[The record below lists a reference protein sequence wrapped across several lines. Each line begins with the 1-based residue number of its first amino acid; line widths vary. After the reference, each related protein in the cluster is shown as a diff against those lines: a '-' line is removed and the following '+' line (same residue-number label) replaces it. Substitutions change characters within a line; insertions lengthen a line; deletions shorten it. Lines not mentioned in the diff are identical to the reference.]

1 MVVAE
6 VLTGISLLK
15 SATDAIKNA
24 LDTGKEAHGIMKLV
38 HQAFTAEQQI
48 QKQKSHTVGVKDQLG
63 MENIVQQ
70 QIDLKLAEELMS
82 EIRSLCNLRFGSTF
96 WADCISARN
105 KAIEEQKER
114 ERKAK
119 IRKQQEAKEMRQGLF
134 TVISIIAVAGLIFGV
149 AMVYQKAFAKDYTR
163 DQLIHQGKIKE
174 HSYTTCRLFAQ
185 DLKDQGTRWCF
196 YLTRVGFKRLYSTI
210 TQDSVAKCQREFLC
224 RISALTE
231 SPPKEVNETMKN
243 LNKGFK

>member
-70 QIDLKLAEELMS
+70 QIDLKLAEEMMS
-82 EIRSLCNLRFGSTF
+82 EVRSLCNLRFGSTF

>member
-6 VLTGISLLK
+6 VLTGIALLK
-15 SATDAIKNA
+15 SATSAIKDA

-38 HQAFTAEQQI
+38 HQAFSAEQQI

-70 QIDLKLAEELMS
+70 QIDLKIAEELMS

-114 ERKAK
+114 ERKAR

-149 AMVYQKAFAKDYTR
+149 AMVYQKAFAKEYTR
-163 DQLIHQGKIKE
+163 NQLIHQGKIKE

-196 YLTRVGFKRLYSTI
+196 YITRVGFKRLYSTI